1 LKTLYFLAK
10 KFSRAQNLLLYCV
23 YEQTFRK
30 NRRAVRQNDKANRKK
45 KKRERC
51 PRYGNKGIQIGAF
64 AGW

>member
-1 LKTLYFLAK
+1 
-10 KFSRAQNLLLYCV
+10 LLLYCV

-45 KKRERC
+45 KRERC